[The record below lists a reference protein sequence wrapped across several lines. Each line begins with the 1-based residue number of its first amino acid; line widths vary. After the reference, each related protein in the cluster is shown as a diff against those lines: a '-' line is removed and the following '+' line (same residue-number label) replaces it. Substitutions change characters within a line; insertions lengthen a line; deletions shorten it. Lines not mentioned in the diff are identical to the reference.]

1 MFMSHNLTFV
11 VKWLYIRLTGH
22 TVHVNLA
29 QYTYYN
35 LDRCTNLQRSH
46 STHHFVSVYAVSLYK
61 LPLSAHRT
69 FDLTIQYLHRKVYC
83 AGSARFP
90 EPDNPEGMFA

>member
-11 VKWLYIRLTGH
+11 VERLYIRLTGH

-35 LDRCTNLQRSH
+35 LDRCTNLQCSH
-46 STHHFVSVYAVSLYK
+46 STHHFISVYPVSLYK
-61 LPLSAHRT
+61 LLLSAHRT
-69 FDLTIQYLHRKVYC
+69 FDLTIRYLHSKLLC
-83 AGSARFP
+83 WLCMLFWT
-90 EPDNPEGMFA
+90 